1 MLLVVLKLNKN
12 IILQTLNQANQN
24 DKTPSDAILNPL
36 NELID
41 EKESEIL
48 ELKNGFLDD
57 DTIAENVIISKIVAD
72 DFDANKFQML
82 YIKNNIYYLI
92 HYAETGKIN
101 IINTYN
107 ADLKPD
113 KLLKDT
119 TLYKFI
125 VSDVD
130 KTINPTGIS
139 TGSTNIIVNEIVDE
153 MLKNINE
160 FINSKDKTVLKNLL
174 SNADDSIKEILKE
187 HSIELAEKVADE
199 ISSKILK
206 KLENDKEP
214 SAKLLANYLN
224 NNGLFFLEYETR
236 KRYMKTD
243 KGFKEISIEDVSAFF
258 NEHFGYNEISENQ
271 SKKVLGFI
279 TRKIEKDY
287 NLIQFSNG
295 TINTIDEIF
304 YKNKFYDNVLP
315 KIALPF
321 PYVEDAELEFKE
333 TDLYKENH
341 AILKSNRWE
350 WNEELFYKCVGA
362 CGMAINEIEKL
373 IVIVGDPNCRKSTLL
388 TLLKRIFNYSEV
400 KLQTIAEN
408 PRFQLLPCIDKD
420 INIDDDLQS
429 FRIDKIGFLNTF
441 VSGNGGEVEI
451 KGENIGAK
459 LTAETT
465 PIIVGASNTLPSI
478 SGDGFERRLIL
489 ILAENEFTEDESKK
503 SYIQDIKNGK
513 RDDEIALMFSYSLQQ
528 YFKIRDYAVVNDI
541 QKKAMIDE
549 WAWKSYPAKKGAE
562 LMFIDEFK
570 LCQRLD
576 ELKSDDMIVGYTQ
589 LNKWKIQVELKDVDL
604 IAKYGDG
611 GRYYIINTYTPVKK
625 VNQKFKEFY
634 KIAYD
639 KKKIFKESKKASTR
653 VIKSAMENAGFYQ
666 TNRRFMNDY
675 ETWDNEK
682 VYEDCIELENA
693 IGLGDWKNM
702 F

>member
-1 MLLVVLKLNKN
+1 MQLVVV
-12 IILQTLNQANQN
+12 TLN
-24 DKTPSDAILNPL
+24 DEKSPTDAILNPL
-36 NELID
+36 NELVD

-48 ELKNGFLDD
+48 EIKNSFLDD
-57 DTIAENVIISKIVAD
+57 DVIADNVIISEIVAD
-72 DFDANKFQML
+72 DLDSQKFQLL
-82 YIKNNIYYLI
+82 YIADEVYYLI
-92 HYAETGKIN
+92 HHAETGKVSIV
-101 IINTYN
+101 NTYN
-107 ADLKPD
+107 VDAIPSE
-113 KLLKDT
+113 LLPDT
-119 TLYKFI
+119 TLFKLI
-125 VSDVD
+125 SADVD
-130 KTINPTGIS
+130 NRVNPTGIS
-139 TGSTNIIVNEIVDE
+139 TEITKKASDAIVSDMIASLISFIDADDNDALKELLKGTDDVVKNI
-153 MLKNINE
+153 LKNYAI
-160 FINSKDKTVLKNLL
+160 
-174 SNADDSIKEILKE
+174 EI
-187 HSIELAEKVADE
+187 SEKVANDIE
-199 ISSKILK
+199 SKILN
-206 KLENDKEP
+206 KLDNDKEP

-224 NNGLFFLEYETR
+224 YNGLFFLEYETR

-243 KGFKEISIEDVSAFF
+243 KGFKEITVADVSSFF
-258 NEHFGYNEISENQ
+258 NKHFGYNEISENK
-271 SKKVLGFI
+271 SKAVLGFI
-279 TRKIEKDY
+279 TRKIERNY
-287 NLIQFSNG
+287 NLIQFENG
-295 TINTIDEIF
+295 TLNTADEIF
-304 YKNKFYDNVLP
+304 YENKFYENVLP
-315 KIALPF
+315 KLVAPF
-321 PYVEDAELEFKE
+321 KYTENAESEFKAS
-333 TDLYKENH
+333 DLYYENH
-341 AILKSNRWE
+341 LILKSNRWE

-373 IVIVGDPNCRKSTLL
+373 IVLVGEPNSRKSTLL
-388 TLLKRIFNYSEV
+388 TLLKRIFNFSEV

-408 PRFQLLPCIDKD
+408 PRFQLLPTIAKD
-420 INIDDDLQS
+420 INIDDDMQN

-451 KGENIGAK
+451 KGENVGAN

-489 ILAENEFTEDESKK
+489 ILAENSFTESESKK
-503 SYIQDIKNGK
+503 SYIQNIKNGE
-513 RDDEIALMFSYSLQQ
+513 RDDEIGLMFSYSLQQ

-562 LMFIDEFK
+562 IMFIDESK
-570 LCQRLD
+570 LCEHLD
-576 ELKSDDMIVGYTQ
+576 ELKNENKIVGYKQ
-589 LNKWKIQVELKDVDL
+589 ISKWKIQVELKDEKL
-604 IAKYGDG
+604 KSANNGDT
-611 GRYYIINTYTPVKK
+611 YCMVNTFTPVKK